1 MFLSSLVS
9 PPALAFFETIRD
21 EFKDICP
28 VAVEYIDRTNTS
40 NGVTDLSNF
49 FAREGTSD
57 GSSTSTATTGRGKS
71 GRSPME
77 CFLATRARAA
87 RSQEQDNGSR
97 LGMDLGFTDKQEWR
111 EWHEGRT
118 YDDPYMAFHQ
128 IVQRRL
134 TKPGPHELKVWTSNM
149 FMGKPN
155 DLDQDVPAN
164 ENPAAY
170 GQRVV
175 ATYSTLT
182 QGGAE
187 AFRERAS
194 SYAPI
199 DVFLNGLPK
208 SFPRMKSLLDKLYDI
223 DATKVNEF
231 SRVAMISDA
240 AQIIWNNSADNRHDR
255 SRTTSEQ
262 DESTDRLG
270 KDEYIRLGKP
280 NKHCVSLTP
289 NNIIDKAHMFCSM
302 KLRGVYAP
310 EFDKVI
316 GLMLSTRKYILG
328 QEFAR
333 PNAHLD
339 IAQTA
344 LVWKARTNLPAFTG
358 GDLGQALYGNP
369 WRSYRYYND
378 ENPDIMRVPMVER
391 DDFYDCVED
400 FPAGAEA
407 EDEFL
412 TPEDANAQHDSF
424 QDARGDE
431 EEGEDIGTEDSPRS
445 VEEEGEADDGWE
457 DDEGVM
463 LVADAA
469 LPPVT
474 PGGWRATR
482 D

>member
-1 MFLSSLVS
+1 MGQTSCANRLACARLASVLFFSDPVPCPPPLPLLLSGDGKWNQYSITLCKLGEDVS
-9 PPALAFFETIRD
+9 DGEIEKAKAFFSAYMSRWLIGIEWGEVEGR
-21 EFKDICP
+21 KHMQC
-28 VAVEYIDRTNTS
+28 VAESECFSSAKGLNAALRNALGWKNAGKKSRVCVKSLAQTGLHTFHGIVGYCMKWEAEGTPERPFQFFCE
-40 NGVTDLSNF
+40 GVT
-49 FAREGTSD
+49 
-57 GSSTSTATTGRGKS
+57 
-71 GRSPME
+71 
-77 CFLATRARAA
+77 
-87 RSQEQDNGSR
+87 
-97 LGMDLGFTDKQEWR
+97 
-111 EWHEGRT
+111 
-118 YDDPYMAFHQ
+118 
-128 IVQRRL
+128 
-134 TKPGPHELKVWTSNM
+134 
-149 FMGKPN
+149 
-155 DLDQDVPAN
+155 
-164 ENPAAY
+164 
-170 GQRVV
+170 
-175 ATYSTLT
+175 
-182 QGGAE
+182 AE
-187 AFRERAS
+187 
-194 SYAPI
+194 
-199 DVFLNGLPK
+199 
-208 SFPRMKSLLDKLYDI
+208 DI
-223 DATKVNEF
+223 
-231 SRVAMISDA
+231 
-240 AQIIWNNSADNRHDR
+240 
-255 SRTTSEQ
+255 
-262 DESTDRLG
+262 RLG